1 MKNAV
6 SAFLPL
12 VGLTCIWASCAR
24 TQPARRHVAAQVT
37 WQEGDVVFRRG
48 TGAVGQAVVVLDGGG
63 PYSHVGI
70 VAFYEGTPMVVHAV
84 PGEPDFDGDPDRV
97 KLDSIDVF
105 YANDRASRGIVMRHA
120 DSAAAARA
128 AKVAYQAYE
137 RRALFDHGYDDRDT
151 SRLYC
156 TELITFAFDRA
167 GAPLPVNQHEVNLP
181 GVAGAVTFPSDLAA
195 CPQLHPIYSF

>member
-1 MKNAV
+1 MRNAA

-12 VGLTCIWASCAR
+12 VGLTCLWASCAR
-24 TQPARRHVAAQVT
+24 TPPARRHVATQVA

-48 TGAVGQAVVVLDGGG
+48 TGTVGQAVVTLDGGG

-70 VAFYEGTPMVVHAV
+70 VAFCEGTPMVVHAV

-105 YANDRASRGIVMRHA
+105 YSTGRASQGAVMRHA

-128 AKVAYQAYE
+128 AKMAYKAYE
-137 RRALFDHGYDDRDT
+137 RRTLFDHEYDDRDT

-156 TELITFAFDRA
+156 TELITYAFDRA
-167 GAPLPVNQHEVNLP
+167 GARLHVSQHDVNLP
-181 GVAGAVTFPSDLAA
+181 GITEAITFPSDLAA
-195 CPQLHPIYSF
+195 CPQLQLIYSF